1 MSIIIISSDSTEK
14 GEEIARKTARALGYA
29 YLGRE
34 LLPVVA
40 AQYGIAQDKLERAL
54 EASPPPWGRS
64 AALQRRCLA
73 YIQTAT
79 LGELLKDNVVCHGLA
94 AHLYVL
100 GVSHA
105 LKVRILTDPA
115 ELAREIS
122 GQGDGPSE
130 GALRL
135 VDRRRKLRQ
144 RWSLEYYQLDET
156 DPSQYDLVIS
166 LSQIDADEAINLIAQ
181 TAGYRRF
188 TPMTYSLKCVK
199 DAELACRVRAGLLET
214 FPKVKVRA
222 EGGTVIVETKGTRR
236 SKLKKAAAIKE
247 QAQHMEGVDYVEV
260 HVQNGLFKKAATGS
274 E

>member
-1 MSIIIISSDSTEK
+1 MSIIIISSDSAEK
-14 GEEIARKTARALGYA
+14 AKEIAHRTAQALDYA
-29 YLGRE
+29 CLGRE
-34 LLPVVA
+34 LLTVVA
-40 AQYGIAQDKLERAL
+40 AQYGISQDKLEWAL
-54 EASPPPWGRS
+54 EASPPSWGRS

-79 LGELLKDNVVCHGLA
+79 LSELLKDNVVCHGLA

-105 LKVRILTDPA
+105 LKVRILADPA

-122 GQGDGPSE
+122 GQGDLPSE
-130 GALRL
+130 RALRL

-166 LSQIDADEAINLIAQ
+166 LSQIDADEAINLIVQ
-181 TAGYRRF
+181 TAHYRRF
-188 TPMTYSLKCVK
+188 TPMTYSLKCMK
-199 DAELACRVRAGLLET
+199 DAELACRVRAGLLEA

-236 SKLKKAAAIKE
+236 NKLKKAAAIKG
-247 QAQHMEGVDYVEV
+247 QVQHMEGVDYVEV
-260 HVQNGLFKKAATGS
+260 HVKNGLFKKAATGS